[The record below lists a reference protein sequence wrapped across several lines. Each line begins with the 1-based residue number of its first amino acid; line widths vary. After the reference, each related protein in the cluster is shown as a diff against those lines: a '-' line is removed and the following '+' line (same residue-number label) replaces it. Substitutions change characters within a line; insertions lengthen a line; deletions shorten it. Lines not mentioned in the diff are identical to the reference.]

1 MKKKKLLIIPVIII
15 LLMGCLIG
23 LCLYMVSPMS
33 KKDTKV
39 VFEVKKFEGDYG
51 MKALISELKD
61 EKLIKNETFT
71 YYYARLN
78 KFDIKA
84 GTYIL
89 HPNMSL
95 REIFEKISD
104 SKNAKADT
112 VTITFKE
119 GLNMR
124 GIASVITKNTKITEE
139 EIFNRLKDTDY
150 IKSLINEYW
159 FLTNDILDPNVYY
172 PLEGYLAPD
181 TYEFKKD
188 ATIEDIFKTMLDQES
203 NVLDTYKASIDKS
216 NYTINQ
222 LMTLASIAEL
232 EGNSLNNRKNIVG
245 VFVNRLNSG
254 MSLGSDVTT
263 YYAIGVDM
271 SERDLYQSEID
282 DINAYNTRSPQSGGM
297 IPIGPICNPS
307 KEAIDAAVNY
317 NPNSYYY
324 FVADK
329 YNNIYFSKTY
339 EEHNE
344 MINKLIEEG
353 LWYTY

>member
-1 MKKKKLLIIPVIII
+1 MKKVKIIIPIIII
-15 LLMGCLIG
+15 LLMGALVG
-23 LCLYMVSPMS
+23 LCFYMVSPVS
-33 KKDTKV
+33 NKNTKV
-39 VFEVKKFEGDYG
+39 IFEVKKFEGDYG

-61 EKLIKNETFT
+61 EKLVKNETFT
-71 YYYARLN
+71 YYYARIN

-139 EIFNRLKDTDY
+139 EIFNKLKDIDY
-150 IKSLINEYW
+150 IKSLIKDYW
-159 FLTNDILDPNVYY
+159 FLTDDILDPNIYY

-188 ATIEDIFKTMLDQES
+188 SSIEDIFKKMLDQES
-203 NVLDTYKASIDKS
+203 DILDSYKDSLEKNS
-216 NYTINQ
+216 LTIQ
-222 LMTLASIAEL
+222 QIMTLASITEL
-232 EGNSLNNRKNIVG
+232 EGNNLNNRKNIIG
-245 VFVNRLNSG
+245 VFINRLNNG

-282 DINAYNTRSPQSGGM
+282 QVNAYNTRSPQAGGM

-307 KEAIDAAVNY
+307 KEAIDATINY
-317 NPNSYYY
+317 NPNSYFF

-329 YNNIYFSKTY
+329 NNNIYFSKTY
-339 EEHNE
+339 EEHDE
-344 MINKLIEEG
+344 IINRLIKEG

>member
-1 MKKKKLLIIPVIII
+1 MKKVKIIIPIIII
-15 LLMGCLIG
+15 LLMGALVG
-23 LCLYMVSPMS
+23 LCFYMVSPVS
-33 KKDTKV
+33 NKNTKV

-61 EKLIKNETFT
+61 EKLVKNETFT

-112 VTITFKE
+112 ITITFKE

-139 EIFNRLKDTDY
+139 EIFNKLKDIDY

-159 FLTNDILDPNVYY
+159 FLTDDILDPNIYY

-188 ATIEDIFKTMLDQES
+188 STIEDIFKKMLDQES
-203 NVLDTYKASIDKS
+203 DVLDSYKDSLKENS
-216 NYTINQ
+216 LTIQ
-222 LMTLASIAEL
+222 QIMTLASIAEL
-232 EGNSLNNRKNIVG
+232 EGNTLNNRKNIIG
-245 VFVNRLNSG
+245 VFINRLNNG

-282 DINAYNTRSPQSGGM
+282 QVNAYNTRSPQAGGM

-307 KEAIDAAVNY
+307 KEAIDATINY
-317 NPNSYYY
+317 NPNSYFF

-329 YNNIYFSKTY
+329 NNNIYFSKTY
-339 EEHNE
+339 EEHDE
-344 MINKLIEEG
+344 IINRLIKEG

>member
-1 MKKKKLLIIPVIII
+1 MKKVKIIIPIIII
-15 LLMGCLIG
+15 LLMGALVG
-23 LCLYMVSPMS
+23 LCFYMVSPVS
-33 KKDTKV
+33 NKNTKV
-39 VFEVKKFEGDYG
+39 VFEVKKFEGGYG

-139 EIFNRLKDTDY
+139 EIFNKLKDIDY
-150 IKSLINEYW
+150 IKSLIKDYW
-159 FLTNDILDPNVYY
+159 FLTDDILDPNVYY

-188 ATIEDIFKTMLDQES
+188 STIEDIFKKMLDQES
-203 NVLDTYKASIDKS
+203 DVLDSYKDSLKENS
-216 NYTINQ
+216 LTIQ
-222 LMTLASIAEL
+222 QIMTLASIAEL
-232 EGNSLNNRKNIVG
+232 EGNTLNNRKNIIG
-245 VFVNRLNSG
+245 VFINRLNNG

-282 DINAYNTRSPQSGGM
+282 QVNAYNTRSPQAGGM

-307 KEAIDAAVNY
+307 KEAIDATINY
-317 NPNSYYY
+317 NPNSYFF

-329 YNNIYFSKTY
+329 NNNIYFSKTY
-339 EEHNE
+339 EEHDE
-344 MINKLIEEG
+344 IINRLIKEG

>member
-1 MKKKKLLIIPVIII
+1 
-15 LLMGCLIG
+15 MGALVG
-23 LCLYMVSPMS
+23 LCFYMVSPVS
-33 KKDTKV
+33 NKNTKV

-112 VTITFKE
+112 ITITFKE

-139 EIFNRLKDTDY
+139 EIFNKLKDIDY

-159 FLTNDILDPNVYY
+159 FLTDDILDPNIYY

-188 ATIEDIFKTMLDQES
+188 STIEDIFKKMLDQES
-203 NVLDTYKASIDKS
+203 DVLDSYKDSLKENS
-216 NYTINQ
+216 LTIQ
-222 LMTLASIAEL
+222 QIMTLASIAEL
-232 EGNSLNNRKNIVG
+232 EGNTLNNRKNIIG
-245 VFVNRLNSG
+245 VFINRLNNG

-282 DINAYNTRSPQSGGM
+282 QVNAYNTRSPQAGGM

-307 KEAIDAAVNY
+307 KEAIDATINY
-317 NPNSYYY
+317 NPNSYFF

-329 YNNIYFSKTY
+329 NNNIYFSKTY
-339 EEHNE
+339 EEHDE
-344 MINKLIEEG
+344 IINRLIKEG

>member
-1 MKKKKLLIIPVIII
+1 MKKVKIIIPIIII
-15 LLMGCLIG
+15 LLMGALVG
-23 LCLYMVSPMS
+23 LCFYMVSPVS
-33 KKDTKV
+33 NKNTKV

-61 EKLIKNETFT
+61 EKLVKNETFT

-139 EIFNRLKDTDY
+139 EIFNKLKDIDY
-150 IKSLINEYW
+150 IKSLIKEYW
-159 FLTNDILDPNVYY
+159 FLTDDILDPNIYY

-188 ATIEDIFKTMLDQES
+188 STIEDIFKKMLDQES
-203 NVLDTYKASIDKS
+203 DILDSYKDSLEKNS
-216 NYTINQ
+216 LTIQ
-222 LMTLASIAEL
+222 QIMTLASITEL
-232 EGNSLNNRKNIVG
+232 EGNTLNNRKNIIG
-245 VFVNRLNSG
+245 VFINRLNNG

-282 DINAYNTRSPQSGGM
+282 QVNAYNTRSPQAGGM

-307 KEAIDAAVNY
+307 KEAIDATINY
-317 NPNSYYY
+317 NPNSYFF

-329 YNNIYFSKTY
+329 NNNIYFSKTY
-339 EEHNE
+339 EEHDE
-344 MINKLIEEG
+344 IINRLIKEG

>member
-1 MKKKKLLIIPVIII
+1 MKKVKIIIPIIII
-15 LLMGCLIG
+15 LLMGTLVG
-23 LCLYMVSPMS
+23 LCFYMVSPVS
-33 KKDTKV
+33 NKNTKV

-61 EKLIKNETFT
+61 EKLVKNETFT

-139 EIFNRLKDTDY
+139 EIFNKLKDIDY
-150 IKSLINEYW
+150 IKSLIKDYW
-159 FLTNDILDPNVYY
+159 FLTDDILDPNIYY

-188 ATIEDIFKTMLDQES
+188 STIEDIFKKMLDQES
-203 NVLDTYKASIDKS
+203 DILDSYKDSLEKNS
-216 NYTINQ
+216 LTIQ
-222 LMTLASIAEL
+222 QIMTLASIAEL
-232 EGNSLNNRKNIVG
+232 EGNNLNNRKNIIG
-245 VFVNRLNSG
+245 VFINRLNNG

-282 DINAYNTRSPQSGGM
+282 QVNAYNTRSPQAGGM

-307 KEAIDAAVNY
+307 KEAIDATINY
-317 NPNSYYY
+317 NPNSYFF

-329 YNNIYFSKTY
+329 NNNIYFSKTY
-339 EEHNE
+339 EEHDE
-344 MINKLIEEG
+344 IINRLIKEG

>member
-1 MKKKKLLIIPVIII
+1 MKKVKIIIPIIII
-15 LLMGCLIG
+15 LLMGALVG
-23 LCLYMVSPMS
+23 LCFYMVSPVS
-33 KKDTKV
+33 NKNTKV
-39 VFEVKKFEGDYG
+39 VFFFFLFEGDYG
-51 MKALISELKD
+51 MKAFISELKD
-61 EKLIKNETFT
+61 EKLVKNETFT

-112 VTITFKE
+112 ITITFKE

-139 EIFNRLKDTDY
+139 EIFNKLKDIDY

-159 FLTNDILDPNVYY
+159 FLTDDILDPNIYY

-188 ATIEDIFKTMLDQES
+188 STIEDIFKKMLDQES
-203 NVLDTYKASIDKS
+203 DVLDSYKDSLKENS
-216 NYTINQ
+216 LTIQ
-222 LMTLASIAEL
+222 QIMTLASIAEL
-232 EGNSLNNRKNIVG
+232 EGNTLNNRKNIIG
-245 VFVNRLNSG
+245 VFINRLNNG

-282 DINAYNTRSPQSGGM
+282 QVNAYNTRSPQAGGM

-307 KEAIDAAVNY
+307 KEAIDATINY
-317 NPNSYYY
+317 NPNSYFF

-329 YNNIYFSKTY
+329 NNNIYFSKTY
-339 EEHNE
+339 EEHDE
-344 MINKLIEEG
+344 IINRLIKEG

>member
-1 MKKKKLLIIPVIII
+1 MKKVKIIIPIIII
-15 LLMGCLIG
+15 LLMGALVG
-23 LCLYMVSPMS
+23 LCFYMVSPVS
-33 KKDTKV
+33 NKNTKV
-39 VFEVKKFEGDYG
+39 VFEVKKFEGGYG

-61 EKLIKNETFT
+61 EKLVKNETFT

-139 EIFNRLKDTDY
+139 EIFNKLKDIDY
-150 IKSLINEYW
+150 IKSLIKDYW
-159 FLTNDILDPNVYY
+159 FLTDDILDPNVYY

-188 ATIEDIFKTMLDQES
+188 STVEDIFKKMLDQES
-203 NVLDTYKASIDKS
+203 DVLDSYKDSLKENS
-216 NYTINQ
+216 LTIQ
-222 LMTLASIAEL
+222 QIMTLASIAEL
-232 EGNSLNNRKNIVG
+232 EGNTLNNRKNIIG
-245 VFVNRLNSG
+245 VFINRLNNG

-282 DINAYNTRSPQSGGM
+282 AVNAYNTRSPQAGGM

-307 KEAIDAAVNY
+307 KEAIDATINY
-317 NPNSYYY
+317 NPNSYFF

-329 YNNIYFSKTY
+329 NNNIYFSKTY
-339 EEHNE
+339 EEHDE
-344 MINKLIEEG
+344 IINRLIKEG

>member
-1 MKKKKLLIIPVIII
+1 MKKVKIIIPIIII
-15 LLMGCLIG
+15 LLMGALVG
-23 LCLYMVSPMS
+23 LCFYMVSPVS
-33 KKDTKV
+33 NKNTKV
-39 VFEVKKFEGDYG
+39 VFEVKKFEGGYG

-61 EKLIKNETFT
+61 EKLVKNETFT
-71 YYYARLN
+71 YYYA

-139 EIFNRLKDTDY
+139 EIFNKLKDIDY
-150 IKSLINEYW
+150 IKSLIKDYW
-159 FLTNDILDPNVYY
+159 FLTDEILDPNIYY

-188 ATIEDIFKTMLDQES
+188 STIEDIFKKMLDQES
-203 NVLDTYKASIDKS
+203 DILDSYKDSLEKNS
-216 NYTINQ
+216 LTIQ
-222 LMTLASIAEL
+222 QIMTLASIAEL
-232 EGNSLNNRKNIVG
+232 EGNNLNNRKNIIG
-245 VFVNRLNSG
+245 VFINRLNNG

-282 DINAYNTRSPQSGGM
+282 AVNAYNTRSPQAGGM

-307 KEAIDAAVNY
+307 KEAIDATINY
-317 NPNSYYY
+317 NPNSYFF

-329 YNNIYFSKTY
+329 NNNIYFSKTY
-339 EEHNE
+339 EEHDE
-344 MINKLIEEG
+344 IINRLIKEG